1 MRSLIVT
8 GLAALSIAMSA
19 AAAAEAIKVVAAEN
33 VYGDIASQI
42 GGGHVTVTSIL
53 SNPNQDPHEFEPSAS
68 TARAI
73 ADAKLV
79 VYNGVDY
86 DPWVAKLLAASKSQ
100 SREVIEVAQ
109 LVHKKSGD
117 NPHLWYHPAAADALA
132 SALATQLA
140 RTDPPH
146 REEYA
151 SGLAS
156 FESSMRALHDK
167 IAVLRKKYGGTPVT
181 ATEPLFDYMA
191 EALGLEMRN
200 GGFQLA
206 VMNGTEPSAAAI
218 AAFERTLRTKAVKVL
233 LYNTQ
238 TSQTLAERMR
248 SIAIEVGVPVV
259 PITETEPAGRRYQEW
274 MLSQLEALER
284 ALGSR

>member
-8 GLAALSIAMSA
+8 GLVALSIAIS

-53 SNPNQDPHEFEPSAS
+53 SNPNQDPHEFEASAA

-79 VYNGVDY
+79 VYNGADY
-86 DPWVAKLLAASKSQ
+86 DPWVAKLLAASKST
-100 SREVIEVAQ
+100 SREVIEVAK

-117 NPHLWYHPAAADALA
+117 NPHIWYHPAAADALA
-132 SALATQLA
+132 TALAAQLGRA
-140 RTDPPH
+140 DPAH
-146 REEYA
+146 RQDYA
-151 SGLAS
+151 DRLAS
-156 FESSMRALHDK
+156 FESSMRAFHNK
-167 IAVLRKKYGGTPVT
+167 IAALRKQYSGTPVT

-206 VMNGTEPSAAAI
+206 VMNATEPSAAAI
-218 AAFERTLRTKAVKVL
+218 AAFERDLRTKAVKVL

-238 TSQTLAERMR
+238 TSQALAKHMR
-248 SIAIEVGVPVV
+248 AIAAEVGVPVV
-259 PITETEPAGRRYQEW
+259 PIAETEPAGQRYQQW
-274 MLSQLEALER
+274 MLSQLEAVER
-284 ALGSR
+284 ALGGR